1 MWLVNCED
9 SRTVPLEYDILK
21 PALKAPH
28 PLTVFVLLV
37 QLYFTLNVTVDR
49 TTAVQLYSCI
59 RFDMCMRHMHIS

>member
-37 QLYFTLNVTVDR
+37 QLYFTLNVTLQS
-49 TTAVQLYSCI
+49 TGLQLYSCTAVYVST
-59 RFDMCMRHMHIS
+59 CA